1 MAKVQKQ
8 WFGYLSIL
16 KQNKWIQLLL
26 FILIPIWIVSHFG
39 NVLYKKNKN
48 LQKINMKNM
57 VKINE
62 IKEEYK
68 QYANK
73 KSKLFLDVD
82 IVDYY
87 YNINQYNNK
96 KYLFFIL
103 NR

>member
-16 KQNKWIQLLL
+16 KQTKWIQLLL
-26 FILIPIWIVSHFG
+26 FILIPIWIVSRFG
-39 NVLYKKNKN
+39 NVLYKKNNNFAKD
-48 LQKINMKNM
+48 KYEKCF
-57 VKINE
+57 KINE